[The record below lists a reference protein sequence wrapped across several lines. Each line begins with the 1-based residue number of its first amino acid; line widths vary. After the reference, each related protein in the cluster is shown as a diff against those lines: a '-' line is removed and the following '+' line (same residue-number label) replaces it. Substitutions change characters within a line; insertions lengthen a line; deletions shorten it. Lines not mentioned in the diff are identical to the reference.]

1 MGREKRTV
9 DQVPGSALVQ
19 SSRDLEE
26 TIDTANFYMLYR
38 VVRVCRKE
46 EARRREAI
54 PSQKKAALT
63 SVM

>member
-1 MGREKRTV
+1 MGHEKRRV

-19 SSRDLEE
+19 SNRDLEG

-38 VVRVCRKE
+38 VVSVSK
-46 EARRREAI
+46 RRGEKKGDRSI
-54 PSQKKAALT
+54 SKKAALT

>member
-38 VVRVCRKE
+38 GGQSVSK
-46 EARRREAI
+46 RRSEKKGGYSI
-54 PSQKKAALT
+54 SKKAALT